1 MRKFFMAVCVIGGLC
16 ALPAGAQ
23 DRLPGYLQ
31 AEKFTADK
39 LRNMLFSTYVDPHWF
54 QQGSRFWYQYK
65 TSEGDFWY
73 VVDPD
78 KKRKEL
84 LFDREDMA
92 ARLTEI
98 VQDPFEARHLPI
110 RNLKAKEDGRTFT
123 FEVASSREKKDSTG
137 KPDGKEIFYFS
148 YDLDTRELTHLK
160 DQEKEPKRLRW
171 GNVSPDGKSVV
182 YAKDCNLY
190 RMSIEDYEKA
200 RRDEKDSTIVEI
212 QLTTDGTP
220 DFGYGI
226 PYSLLNTDTLCDGS
240 RRYAWGCWSPDS
252 RHFATIAVDNRQV
265 KELWVINALASPRP
279 TLETYKYQMPGEME
293 APVEHLHV
301 FDMTDNS
308 RKDVR
313 VAAYK
318 NQSLGLE
325 FRPLDQRQRDAEY
338 RHAVWQGDND
348 RFYLTRSS
356 RDLHRVDLCSY
367 TVGADSV
374 VPVVRERMNT
384 YQETRPVH
392 ILDGGKRLIQWSERD
407 GWAHLYL
414 YAEDGTL
421 LNRVT
426 EGPWHVEEVLRVDE
440 KAGVVYFVANGRNP
454 EETPYYTHLYRVNLD
469 GSGLKQL
476 TRGDYFHRS
485 EIDDDA
491 RFIVDNNQEYSLRG
505 EIAGRARII
514 FAPIT
519 KPQERS
525 LSDLFLQMREGGT
538 LKIGLLQGER
548 DRVRT
553 YEIPLAGFM
562 DYSDRIL
569 QSCQN
574 YNQSYNGQQQ
584 YLPDYMSKEPSGYAP
599 KQYSLKQPTEEII
612 DPYAP
617 QPQAQPEPATQEE
630 TPKAPPR
637 EVLPFVPGG
646 GPASI
651 GPDGLPV
658 GAQGSSVQGQAG
670 AQVDASL
677 GTASGP
683 MQIGPDG
690 MPITNSASAS
700 ASAQGANANAAASAT
715 SQGPS
720 FDANGN
726 LLPAGQGA
734 NGTQPANGQQPNQ
747 ANPVM
752 DNIF

>member
-1 MRKFFMAVCVIGGLC
+1 MRKKMSAWRGSLAGAAVCTLSTLALLGGN
-16 ALPAGAQ
+16 AAYAANAYSQQPTGVWV
-23 DRLPGYLQ
+23 YS
-31 AEKFTADK
+31 E
-39 LRNMLFSTYVDPHWF
+39 DPN
-54 QQGSRFWYQYK
+54 Y
-65 TSEGDFWY
+65 T
-73 VVDPD
+73 
-78 KKRKEL
+78 
-84 LFDREDMA
+84 
-92 ARLTEI
+92 
-98 VQDPFEARHLPI
+98 
-110 RNLKAKEDGRTFT
+110 
-123 FEVASSREKKDSTG
+123 
-137 KPDGKEIFYFS
+137 
-148 YDLDTRELTHLK
+148 
-160 DQEKEPKRLRW
+160 
-171 GNVSPDGKSVV
+171 
-182 YAKDCNLY
+182 YAKGSASQML
-190 RMSIEDYEKA
+190 SIQEAILHHSLSITLK
-200 RRDEKDSTIVEI
+200 RS
-212 QLTTDGTP
+212 LTDQFGFKVGCMVQNPTP
-220 DFGYGI
+220 LF
-226 PYSLLNTDTLCDGS
+226 
-240 RRYAWGCWSPDS
+240 
-252 RHFATIAVDNRQV
+252 
-265 KELWVINALASPRP
+265 E
-279 TLETYKYQMPGEME
+279 
-293 APVEHLHV
+293 
-301 FDMTDNS
+301 
-308 RKDVR
+308 
-313 VAAYK
+313 
-318 NQSLGLE
+318 
-325 FRPLDQRQRDAEY
+325 
-338 RHAVWQGDND
+338 
-348 RFYLTRSS
+348 
-356 RDLHRVDLCSY
+356 
-367 TVGADSV
+367 
-374 VPVVRERMNT
+374 
-384 YQETRPVH
+384 
-392 ILDGGKRLIQWSERD
+392 LDGVGFIQ
-407 GWAHLYL
+407 G
-414 YAEDGTL
+414 
-421 LNRVT
+421 
-426 EGPWHVEEVLRVDE
+426 
-440 KAGVVYFVANGRNP
+440 
-454 EETPYYTHLYRVNLD
+454 
-469 GSGLKQL
+469 
-476 TRGDYFHRS
+476 
-485 EIDDDA
+485 
-491 RFIVDNNQEYSLRG
+491 
-505 EIAGRARII
+505 
-514 FAPIT
+514 
-519 KPQERS
+519 
-525 LSDLFLQMREGGT
+525 DLFLQMREGGT

-617 QPQAQPEPATQEE
+617 QPQAQPEPAPQEE